1 LDWGELFQPQAPP
14 AETILR
20 GTVVYWA
27 LFFLFRFVLRRNVG
41 SIGIA
46 DILFVVLVADA
57 VQNSMIGDSH
67 TITDGLIL
75 VLTLVAWNRILD
87 WINFRFPALR
97 PLTEP
102 APLLLVRDGKILI
115 ENLRKEQ
122 ITEEELEAKVRASG
136 VERIDEAAR
145 VFMESDGVVSVIPK
159 RKQDFRAKPK
169 HWSMTGNRPE

>member
-1 LDWGELFQPQAPP
+1 LDWGGLFQPQAPP

-20 GTVVYWA
+20 GTLVYWA

-57 VQNSMIGDSH
+57 VQNSMIGDTH

-75 VLTLVAWNRILD
+75 VLTLVAWNRLLD
-87 WINFRFPALR
+87 WMNFQFPALR
-97 PLTEP
+97 PFTEP
-102 APLLLVRDGKILI
+102 APLLLVRDGRILMD
-115 ENLRKEQ
+115 NLRKEQ
-122 ITEEELEAKVRASG
+122 ITEEELEAKIRASG
-136 VERIDEAAR
+136 VESIEETAR

-159 RKQDFRAKPK
+159 KRQDFRARPK
-169 HWSMTGNRPE
+169 HWSRTGGRSE